1 MWKLPDDDLEA
12 LIRSFE
18 RSDWREMR
26 LQMEGVELILAK
38 DAEPQWRTLPIAQQN
53 ARQAEPAQP
62 SAPAQEAVAP
72 AAAKQKAPGAVPE
85 GWLQVRAPS
94 LGTFY
99 RAPKPGSPPFV
110 CLRQCAP
117 ASRARCGRSM
127 RPMRNWWNTISRY
140 SWSNREP
147 NAQRD
152 GAHLRGESRRNRLA
166 CDSGCAR
173 LGH

>member
-38 DAEPQWRTLPIAQQN
+38 DAEPQWRTLPMAQQN
-53 ARQAEPAQP
+53 ARQAEPVQP
-62 SAPAQEAVAP
+62 SAPEQETVAP
-72 AAAKQKAPGAVPE
+72 AAAKQKARAVPE

-99 RAPKPGSPPFV
+99 RAPKPGAPPFV
-110 CLRQCAP
+110 EVGGKVGADTEICLIEVMKLFTTVCAGIQGTVREIYP
-117 ASRARCGRSM
+117 ADAELVEYNQ
-127 RPMRNWWNTISRY
+127 PLFLV
-140 SWSNREP
+140 EP
-147 NAQRD
+147 
-152 GAHLRGESRRNRLA
+152 
-166 CDSGCAR
+166 
-173 LGH
+173 